1 VTPFS
6 AVAVLRRSL
15 AIWVRNLAPFLLLT
29 LLVSLPAHI
38 LRYLVESKQVT
49 FDDPM
54 LDQLAPALVD
64 VVVITVVSGAI
75 CWGVF
80 EGLRGRPI
88 PFFRCV
94 LVGLRKLPQVLFVG
108 LGTGVIMFIG
118 FACWVLPGIFLLCV
132 LYVAV
137 PVAAI
142 EGSGVVHAITRSAT
156 LTSGNRVQ
164 IFVVAAASFA
174 LNFGLGALAVGATGD
189 NVPARWTAQ
198 VVLFIAAA
206 SFSAVTQT
214 VAYHDLRVAKTG
226 KLPDDLARTF
236 E

>member
-1 VTPFS
+1 VTPIS
-6 AVAVLRRSL
+6 ALAVLRRSL
-15 AIWVRNLAPFLLLT
+15 AIWARNLAPFLLLT
-29 LLVSLPAHI
+29 LLVTLPAHV
-38 LRYLVESKQVT
+38 LRYLVESKQVS

-54 LDQLAPALVD
+54 LDQLLPSLVD

-80 EGLRGRPI
+80 QGLRGQPI

-94 LVGLRKLPQVLFVG
+94 LVGLRKLPHVLFVG
-108 LGTGVIMFIG
+108 LATGIIMFIG
-118 FACWVLPGIFLLCV
+118 FACWVLPGIFLFCV

-156 LTSGNRVQ
+156 LTAGNRVQ
-164 IFVVAAASFA
+164 ILIVAVASIA
-174 LNFGLGALAVGATGD
+174 LNFGLGALAVGAVGD
-189 NVPARWTAQ
+189 NVQALWTAQ

-214 VAYHDLRVAKTG
+214 VAYHDLRLAREG
-226 KLPDDLARTF
+226 KLPDELARTF

>member
-137 PVAAI
+137 PVTAI
-142 EGSGVVHAITRSAT
+142 EGRGVAHAITRSAA
-156 LTSGNRVQ
+156 LTAGNRVQ
-164 IFVVAAASFA
+164 IFAIALVSFVVSYALGRLAAEGFA
-174 LNFGLGALAVGATGD
+174 TNVQAL
-189 NVPARWTAQ
+189 WTAR
-198 VVLFIAAA
+198 VVLFVASA
-206 SFSAVTQT
+206 SFGAVTST
-214 VAYHDLRVAKTG
+214 VAYHDLRVAKGG